1 MFSNGIHSLRISNE
15 DCVFM
20 VSEGRQARVRRRKG
34 PFDDARETH
43 GICLLHRD
51 QIREHWQASTR
62 YTGTSS
68 FVRAATTFTLLRWS
82 GLLNSQKTN
91 GRKPRSVLSPPA
103 FPAGSRGRDFRDLR
117 NTPMRQLGL
126 SRSDTASTM

>member
-1 MFSNGIHSLRISNE
+1 MKIVCSWCRK
-15 DCVFM
+15 
-20 VSEGRQARVRRRKG
+20 EGKYEFVGEKA

-82 GLLNSQKTN
+82 GLLNFTKN
-91 GRKPRSVLSPPA
+91 KRA
-103 FPAGSRGRDFRDLR
+103 
-117 NTPMRQLGL
+117 
-126 SRSDTASTM
+126 